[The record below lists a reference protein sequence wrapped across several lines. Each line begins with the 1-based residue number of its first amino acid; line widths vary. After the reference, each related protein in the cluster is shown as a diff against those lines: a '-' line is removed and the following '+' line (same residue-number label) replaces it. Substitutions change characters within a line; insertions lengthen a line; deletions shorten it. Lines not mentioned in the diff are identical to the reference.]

1 MIETMTDQMRV
12 AVLGVGTIGREL
24 LRLTRGSSEY
34 NYVALAD
41 TSGVITRNEGF
52 TDAELAEI
60 IKLKESGRRLG
71 DVRGNHELHEDIR
84 SVLNQCLFDALVD
97 ATATQTYDLI
107 HEALDHGHVVTANKI
122 PLADVDY
129 LKFKGLVTKAREK
142 SRVLDYGTTAGAG
155 MRIPDLIEGMGSN
168 GIDRLTGCLSGTMS
182 FVSQRLNAGASLSSA
197 IGEAMEPPR
206 SYTEPDPR
214 VDLGG
219 LAFARKLVILAS
231 ACGRDVGL
239 ETVEIEGLVPDHL
252 KGVPLERFLENLAD
266 LDSATGTRFE
276 TAKAERK
283 VSWYVGTADLVND
296 KYTIGFED
304 FPAGDP
310 IASSKESDNVLKLY
324 PTGWGRPVTVIGP
337 GAGPTETATGVIR
350 GLKAVSNAL

>member
-1 MIETMTDQMRV
+1 MMAYQVRV
-12 AVLGVGTIGREL
+12 ALLGVGTIGREL
-24 LRLTRGSSEY
+24 LRLTRRNPVY
-34 NYVALAD
+34 KYVALAD
-41 TSGVITRNEGF
+41 TSGAITRNEGF
-52 TDAELAEI
+52 TDAQLAEI
-60 IKLKESGRRLG
+60 IKLKESGGHLREVLG
-71 DVRGNHELHEDIR
+71 GHVRHDDMR
-84 SVLNQCLFDALVD
+84 SVLGQCPFDALVD
-97 ATATQTYDLI
+97 VTATQTYDLI

-129 LKFKGLVTKAREK
+129 LKFKGLISKARER

-155 MRIPDLIEGMGSN
+155 MRIPDLIDGMGAN

-182 FVSQRLNAGASLSSA
+182 YVSQRLNAGASLSSA
-197 IGEAMEPPR
+197 IREAMEPPR

-214 VDLGG
+214 VDLEG
-219 LAFARKLVILAS
+219 LDFARKLVILAR

-276 TAKAERK
+276 AAEAEGK

-337 GAGPTETATGVIR
+337 GAGPTETAAGVIR
-350 GLKAVSNAL
+350 GLKVVSDAL